1 MSAMFDRFLKDP
13 SAASCGCDDACCG
26 APASDSENGA
36 GGIAADVAA
45 RSPENYPWIVG
56 KTATPV
62 GDLPIVSTRL
72 TRADR
77 LGTWKAR
84 WGVGR
89 MRYAVPPG
97 LYAFGRPDPWSPVF
111 VTANY
116 KMSFDRLRAELSGR
130 DGWILVLDTRGIN
143 VWCAAGKGTFGTDE
157 LVRRIEETGLAR
169 VISHRTLILPQ
180 LGAPGVAAHDVAK
193 RARFRVV
200 YGPVRASDL
209 PAFLDAGMTAA
220 PGMRTVRFRF
230 RDRIVLTPNEITGVA
245 RHWIFLAVI
254 AVWLVGRLVLGTTVV
269 DAPAIVVAVLIG
281 TIAVPA
287 LLPWIPGRAFAF
299 KGWLLGLLWATVV
312 CAVRHLPASTVAS
325 WMAALSYILILP
337 AVSAFMAMNFTGTST
352 ITSLSGVV
360 KEMKT
365 AVPLMIVSAILGF
378 AALVTASLVRV

>member
-1 MSAMFDRFLKDP
+1 
-13 SAASCGCDDACCG
+13 
-26 APASDSENGA
+26 
-36 GGIAADVAA
+36 
-45 RSPENYPWIVG
+45 
-56 KTATPV
+56 
-62 GDLPIVSTRL
+62 
-72 TRADR
+72 
-77 LGTWKAR
+77 
-84 WGVGR
+84 
-89 MRYAVPPG
+89 
-97 LYAFGRPDPWSPVF
+97 
-111 VTANY
+111 
-116 KMSFDRLRAELSGR
+116 
-130 DGWILVLDTRGIN
+130 
-143 VWCAAGKGTFGTDE
+143 
-157 LVRRIEETGLAR
+157 
-169 VISHRTLILPQ
+169 
-180 LGAPGVAAHDVAK
+180 
-193 RARFRVV
+193 
-200 YGPVRASDL
+200 
-209 PAFLDAGMTAA
+209 
-220 PGMRTVRFRF
+220 
-230 RDRIVLTPNEITGVA
+230 
-245 RHWIFLAVI
+245 VI